1 MASRRIAKSK
11 RATAPL
17 PSLLPAAHP
26 WLTGALILL
35 AITFLAYIPAI
46 LGGFIW
52 DDDAYVQHNAALRS
66 LIGLWN
72 IWAHTS
78 TTPQY
83 YPLVHTTFWIEYH
96 LWGADGGAAVGYKIV
111 NVLLHAISA
120 ILLWRLLRFLQ
131 LPGAW
136 LAAAIFAIHPV
147 QLESVGW
154 ITERKNVL
162 SGVFYLLAFRSYLNA
177 IGEDGEWKMENGK
190 DRLAPSSIL
199 HPPFS
204 SYFLSLL
211 FFLLA
216 LFSKTVTA
224 TLPAA
229 ILLVLWWKRGRLRI
243 RDFIPLIPFFVIG
256 IVMGGVTGYLE
267 RTQVGAHGP
276 EWSMLTPI
284 DRVLI
289 AGRAI
294 WFYAG
299 KLFLPIN
306 LSFIYPRWNIHPHQW
321 WQFVFPLGVIIAVF
335 ILWFLRRRIGRGPLT
350 AVLFFIGTLF
360 PALGFANVY
369 PMRYSFVA
377 DHFQYLASIGLI
389 SLFSAIVASSKL
401 RTAIGTILILTLGS
415 LTFARGFVYHDRE
428 TLWRDTLSKN
438 PDSWMAHT
446 NLGHALH
453 AKGDDIGA
461 AAQYQIALQ
470 DAPEVADTHLN
481 AAISRA
487 IAGDF
492 DGAIAE
498 CRRAIEINP
507 SFVDA
512 YANMA
517 KAYLSKGNL
526 PEAETAARKAIEIA
540 PNYPLGH
547 YMLARA
553 LELSGQLSQAAAE
566 YTAAL
571 ATNPDDADAHFHLA
585 NILVQ
590 MRQGPAA
597 IDHYQAS
604 LAIDPRNKFA
614 WVSLGDLL
622 LASGRFDEA
631 THCFQQALKIDPTL
645 VPAQAGLQRAAELH
659 GG

>member
-1 MASRRIAKSK
+1 MTI
-11 RATAPL
+11 
-17 PSLLPAAHP
+17 
-26 WLTGALILL
+26 
-35 AITFLAYIPAI
+35 LAYIPAMA
-46 LGGFIW
+46 GGFIW
-52 DDDAYVQHNAALRS
+52 DDDIYVEHNAALRS
-66 LIGLWN
+66 LQGLWN
-72 IWAHTS
+72 IWMRTS

-96 LWGADGGAAVGYKIV
+96 LWGAGLGAALGYKIV
-111 NVLLHAISA
+111 NVLLHATSA
-120 ILLWRLLRFLQ
+120 ILLWRLLRMLR

-136 LAAAIFAIHPV
+136 LAAAIFAVHPLQV
-147 QLESVGW
+147 ESVAW

-162 SGVFYLLAFRSYLNA
+162 SGVFYLLAFGTYLRS
-177 IGEDGEWKMENGK
+177 IGEDGEWKMEEREDGRWKMEDGK
-190 DRLAPSSIL
+190 SPSPPSSIL
-199 HPPFS
+199 HPPS

-216 LFSKTVTA
+216 LLSKTVTA

-229 ILLVLWWKRGRLRI
+229 ILLVLWWKRGRLRLS
-243 RDFIPLIPFFVIG
+243 DFTPLLPFFLVG
-256 IVMGGVTGYLE
+256 MGMGGVTGYLE

-276 EWSMLTPI
+276 EWSALTPL

-294 WFYAG
+294 WFYAA

-306 LSFIYPRWNIHPHQW
+306 LTFIYPRWHIEPHQW
-321 WQFVFPLGVIIAVF
+321 SQFAYPAGVILVVF
-335 ILWFLRRRIGRGPLT
+335 TLWFLRRRIGRGPLT

-389 SLFSAIVASSKL
+389 SLFASIVTKSRFRIAFGW
-401 RTAIGTILILTLGS
+401 IVILTLGT
-415 LTFARGFVYHDRE
+415 LTFARGFAYRDRE
-428 TLWRDTLSKN
+428 TLWRDTLAKN
-438 PDSWMAHT
+438 PNSWMAHT

-453 AKGDDIGA
+453 AKADDAGA
-461 AAQYQIALQ
+461 AVQYQEALQ

-481 AAISRA
+481 AAISLA

-492 DGAIAE
+492 DGALAQ
-498 CRRAIEINP
+498 CRRAIQIDP

-517 KAYLSKGNL
+517 KAYLSKGNF
-526 PEAETAARKAIEIA
+526 PEAESAARRAIEIA
-540 PNYPLGH
+540 PKYPLGH

-553 LELSGQLSQAAAE
+553 LELSGQLPQAAAE

-571 ATNPDDADAHFHLA
+571 FINPDDAEAHFHLA

-590 MRQGPAA
+590 MREGAEA
-597 IDHYQAS
+597 IPHYQAS
-604 LAIDPRNKFA
+604 LAIDPSNKFA

-622 LASGRFDEA
+622 LATGRVEEA
-631 THCFQQALKIDPTL
+631 AHCFQEALRIDPAL
-645 VPAQAGLQRAAELH
+645 VPAREGMGRVTDRISEPH
-659 GG
+659 

>member
-11 RATAPL
+11 PL
-17 PSLLPAAHP
+17 DPPARTHS
-26 WLTGALILL
+26 WLAGALGLL
-35 AITFLAYIPAI
+35 GITAIAYLPAI

-66 LIGLWN
+66 LRGLWN

-78 TTPQY
+78 ATPQY

-96 LWGADGGAAVGYKIV
+96 LWGAEGAAAMGYKII
-111 NVLLHAISA
+111 NVLLHATSA
-120 ILLWRLLRFLQ
+120 ILLWWLLRFLK

-136 LAAAIFAIHPV
+136 LAAAIFAVHPIQV
-147 QLESVGW
+147 ESVAW

-162 SGVFYLLAFRSYLNA
+162 SGVFYLLAFRTYFKA
-177 IGEDGEWKMENGK
+177 IGADGEWKTEDG
-190 DRLAPSSIL
+190 RITSR
-199 HPPFS
+199 S
-204 SYFLSLL
+204 SYLLAFL

-224 TLPAA
+224 TMPAA
-229 ILLVLWWKRGRLRI
+229 MLLILWWKRGRLRL
-243 RDFIPLIPFFVIG
+243 RDCLPLIPFFLVG
-256 IVMGGVTGYLE
+256 MVMGGITGYLE
-267 RTQVGAHGP
+267 HTQVGAHGT
-276 EWSMLTPI
+276 EWSALTPV

-294 WFYAG
+294 WFYAE
-299 KLFLPIN
+299 KLILPIR
-306 LSFIYPRWNIHPHQW
+306 LSFIYPRWNIDPRQW
-321 WQFVFPLGVIIAVF
+321 WQFAYPAGVVVVVT
-335 ILWFLRRRIGRGPLT
+335 ILWSLRRRIGRGPLT

-377 DHFQYLASIGLI
+377 DHFQYLACIGLI
-389 SLFSAIVASSKL
+389 CLFVSILTSAKLRAIV
-401 RTAIGTILILTLGS
+401 GTVLIVMLAS
-415 LTFARGFVYHDRE
+415 LTFARGFAYKDRE

-453 AKGDDIGA
+453 ARGDDAGA
-461 AAQYQIALQ
+461 GIQYQEALK

-481 AAISRA
+481 AAIGRA
-487 IAGDF
+487 MAGDF

-526 PEAETAARKAIEIA
+526 SEAENAARRAIEIA

-547 YMLARA
+547 YMLARS
-553 LELSGQLSQAAAE
+553 LELSGRISQASSE
-566 YTAAL
+566 YMAAL
-571 ATNPDDADAHFHLA
+571 ASNPDDAEAHFHLA

-590 MRQGPAA
+590 MRQGAPA
-597 IDHYQAS
+597 IEHYRAA
-604 LAIDPRNKFA
+604 LEIDPRNKFA

-622 LASGRFDEA
+622 LASGRVDDA
-631 THCFQQALKIDPTL
+631 RYCFQQALRIDPGMA
-645 VPAQAGLQRAAELH
+645 PAKEGLQRA
-659 GG
+659 GQ